1 MDSMYDVLLQLP
13 IFQGVSRNKISELIE
28 KMKFHF
34 LQISRRRK
42 NRHERGRMQSFEI
55 SHLGRNSLRTDYTKR
70 ENENYRADTSS

>member
-34 LQISRRRK
+34 LKYPDGEKIVTSREECNHLK
-42 NRHERGRMQSFEI
+42 FLTSGEI
-55 SHLGRNSLRTDYTKR
+55 RSELITQTEKMK
-70 ENENYRADTSS
+70 NYRADTSS

>member
-34 LQISRRRK
+34 LKYRRRK

>member
-34 LQISRRRK
+34 LKYPDGEKIVTSGEECNHLK
-42 NRHERGRMQSFEI
+42 FLI
-55 SHLGRNSLRTDYTKR
+55 LGRNSLRSDYTKR
-70 ENENYRADTSS
+70 ENEKLQS

>member
-34 LQISRRRK
+34 LKYPDGEKIVT
-42 NRHERGRMQSFEI
+42 RGRMQSFEI

>member
-34 LQISRRRK
+34 LKYPDHFQPQQSSNKRREK
-42 NRHERGRMQSFEI
+42 Q
-55 SHLGRNSLRTDYTKR
+55 KK
-70 ENENYRADTSS
+70 

>member
-34 LQISRRRK
+34 LK
-42 NRHERGRMQSFEI
+42 YRHERGRMQSFEI